1 MAIEASKL
9 DRRMDVLSP
18 VDPPI
23 RDATGG
29 VVASWSVSAQ
39 TYGQLLPISTK
50 DWIAST
56 AENNEITA
64 LINVR
69 DHVPVK
75 AKDRIL
81 DLITGDIYEVRGVMP
96 VIVDCKKQIR
106 CTRIYI

>member
-1 MAIEASKL
+1 MAIEATKL
-9 DRRMDVLSP
+9 DRRMDVLTP

-23 RDATGG
+23 RDEAGG
-29 VVASWSVSAQ
+29 VLVSWSVSAQ
-39 TYGQLLPISTK
+39 TWAGFLPISTR

-75 AKDRIL
+75 PKDRIL

-96 VIVDCKKQIR
+96 VTVDHKKQLR
-106 CTRIYI
+106 CTRIYN